1 MLPYAISIDAYTAQ
15 TGRSQRPELA
25 SGVMRGVQR
34 FQPIAGNVRVDLGG
48 RNVGMAEQQLHDPQV
63 GAVIE

>member
-34 FQPIAGNVRVDLGG
+34 FQPFAGNVRVDLGG
-48 RNVGMAEQQLHDPQV
+48 RRIIKKKKQEQDL
-63 GAVIE
+63 